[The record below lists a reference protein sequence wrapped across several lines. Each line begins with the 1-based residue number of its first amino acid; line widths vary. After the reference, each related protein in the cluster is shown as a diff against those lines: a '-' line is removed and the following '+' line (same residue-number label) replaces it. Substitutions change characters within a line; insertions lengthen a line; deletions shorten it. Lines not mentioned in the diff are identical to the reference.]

1 MVIGIDRRG
10 SHASPDMFSR
20 GGQRG
25 ALNRSVS
32 VIGRREGVGLPV
44 LDAPFGSLITAQAPS
59 SRAMISLTKILV
71 VNEIV
76 VCRTLTTILWLL
88 RMSASR
94 ELSKFEVIVGGIRQ
108 KIMVVSRV

>member
-1 MVIGIDRRG
+1 
-10 SHASPDMFSR
+10 
-20 GGQRG
+20 
-25 ALNRSVS
+25 
-32 VIGRREGVGLPV
+32 
-44 LDAPFGSLITAQAPS
+44 
-59 SRAMISLTKILV
+59 MISLTKILV

>member
-1 MVIGIDRRG
+1 
-10 SHASPDMFSR
+10 
-20 GGQRG
+20 
-25 ALNRSVS
+25 
-32 VIGRREGVGLPV
+32 
-44 LDAPFGSLITAQAPS
+44 
-59 SRAMISLTKILV
+59 MISLTKILV

-76 VCRTLTTILWLL
+76 VCRTLTTILWPL